1 MNILFFSEYLHQEEK
16 RREFLPLVWSCFHII
31 AFFLLLVCVVAFLL
45 TPWLVRLLAPGFG
58 PEQAALTVILVRI
71 LLPTIVFM
79 GLAGWAQGV
88 VCFEVFGQRW
98 AGRVSG
104 FGDAPRPAPLFWDCR
119 LRFVVSD
126 FAREGDGLRP
136 QPPPPPESICSLVV
150 LYIFSACRNFF
161 LIIEYMF
168 VIIAFLSCEAAR
180 YRFEHGLG
188 VMYLAGRVMDSLY
201 RRLLMKNATHLT
213 SYATAISFFL
223 LRIFLFWLFCLVFFF
238 NKVALAK
245 ARV

>member
-1 MNILFFSEYLHQEEK
+1 M
-16 RREFLPLVWSCFHII
+16 
-31 AFFLLLVCVVAFLL
+31 
-45 TPWLVRLLAPGFG
+45 RLLAPGFG

-126 FAREGDGLRP
+126 FAREGDGFPP
-136 QPPPPPESICSLVV
+136 QPPPPSESICRTLVFC
-150 LYIFSACRNFF
+150 IFSACR
-161 LIIEYMF
+161 
-168 VIIAFLSCEAAR
+168 
-180 YRFEHGLG
+180 
-188 VMYLAGRVMDSLY
+188 
-201 RRLLMKNATHLT
+201 K
-213 SYATAISFFL
+213 FFL
-223 LRIFLFWLFCLVFFF
+223 LSNICL
-238 NKVALAK
+238 
-245 ARV
+245 